1 MYEETLKRDF
11 QSTAPADES
20 VLPLG
25 DSILASWVRSIC
37 QTARGY
43 GVVPEEIMKRSMMNV
58 SLLSVPDARYPA
70 VSVRNFWE
78 QILKACGDNLFGL
91 RCGAEMQVS
100 ALHGLGLAIIT
111 SHSLAQV
118 LDLITIYG
126 KVISSTMDIALFHD
140 KHGTKISIRT
150 LHGTETHSSATLA
163 LIALIARQANSLA
176 QRKVKPL
183 YVHLSYDGWS
193 AEDRKRLMD
202 YFDCPVICGPDYE
215 NGIAFAYNDI
225 IEPYASAN
233 AVLREANE
241 RVVKMYLSKVHRN
254 SYCVRVEEK
263 IHKLLENGDKVKI
276 ETVAKALN
284 ISPRTLQRRLESE
297 GTLFADVFE
306 RYRRQLAHDALAHT
320 QQSITEIAY
329 SVGFSE
335 LSNFSRKCYQW
346 FGANPVTYRKR
357 IQSLQN

>member
-43 GVVPEEIMKRSMMNV
+43 GVVPEEIMKCSMMNV
-58 SLLSVPDARYPA
+58 LLLSVPDARYSA

-150 LHGTETHSSATLA
+150 LHGLS
-163 LIALIARQANSLA
+163 LIHIS
-176 QRKVKPL
+176 
-183 YVHLSYDGWS
+183 
-193 AEDRKRLMD
+193 
-202 YFDCPVICGPDYE
+202 
-215 NGIAFAYNDI
+215 
-225 IEPYASAN
+225 EPT
-233 AVLREANE
+233 R
-241 RVVKMYLSKVHRN
+241 H
-254 SYCVRVEEK
+254 
-263 IHKLLENGDKVKI
+263 
-276 ETVAKALN
+276 
-284 ISPRTLQRRLESE
+284 
-297 GTLFADVFE
+297 
-306 RYRRQLAHDALAHT
+306 
-320 QQSITEIAY
+320 
-329 SVGFSE
+329 
-335 LSNFSRKCYQW
+335 
-346 FGANPVTYRKR
+346 
-357 IQSLQN
+357 

>member
-20 VLPLG
+20 VLPLD

-58 SLLSVPDARYPA
+58 SLLSVPAARYPA

-111 SHSLAQV
+111 
-118 LDLITIYG
+118 
-126 KVISSTMDIALFHD
+126 
-140 KHGTKISIRT
+140 
-150 LHGTETHSSATLA
+150 
-163 LIALIARQANSLA
+163 
-176 QRKVKPL
+176 
-183 YVHLSYDGWS
+183 
-193 AEDRKRLMD
+193 
-202 YFDCPVICGPDYE
+202 
-215 NGIAFAYNDI
+215 
-225 IEPYASAN
+225 
-233 AVLREANE
+233 
-241 RVVKMYLSKVHRN
+241 
-254 SYCVRVEEK
+254 
-263 IHKLLENGDKVKI
+263 
-276 ETVAKALN
+276 
-284 ISPRTLQRRLESE
+284 
-297 GTLFADVFE
+297 
-306 RYRRQLAHDALAHT
+306 
-320 QQSITEIAY
+320 EIAY

-346 FGANPVTYRKR
+346 FGASPVTYRKR